1 MKLTDNEVLTFVD
14 QEMESSIGY
23 SGGETSKERALAW
36 DYYLSKP
43 MGNEV
48 EGRSSVVTSD
58 VSDVVDGMMPSLLR
72 LFTTSD
78 NLVNFEPTGPEDVK
92 LAEQESDYVNYTF
105 FKKNPNAFIL
115 LYTWFFDALIQKNG
129 VVKAWRDEK
138 EVITEESYS
147 NLSEEEV
154 FKLLEDDELDP
165 VERDEKIEVI
175 QTPEGDVSITL
186 HDIKFKRTTTKGT
199 IRVENVPP
207 EEYRISPDSRS
218 IDPTDARMIG
228 QEREI
233 TRSEL
238 ISMGFS
244 KDIVDNL
251 PTSANSND
259 TEEKIARRDI
269 EEYQTGVPQKSQ
281 ELIRVREAYIK
292 LDMTGNGKS
301 ELRQVIT
308 AGNQVLLN
316 EPADRQPYHVISPQP
331 LPHKHFGRASAEK
344 VMDIQQVNTTLLRQ
358 ILDNYYHTNNPGH
371 GVWEQG
377 IGDNTLD
384 DLLTTDIGRIVR
396 FDRPVGESYAPM
408 TVPFVAGQAFTA
420 LEYFDK
426 VKRDRT
432 GVQADGD
439 GLNPEQLKNIQQSV
453 LTQANDLSRMK
464 IEAVARIFAETGI
477 KSLFLHIHEL
487 ILKHQDRQEVI
498 NLRGEWIPVDP
509 ASWKNRYDMT
519 VNIGLGIGS
528 KESKMMQLNQIWEKQ
543 TQGLTMGITKPNNLF
558 NTATEMA
565 NAAGFKDGNTFFTN
579 PGDGDM
585 PQNDEQ
591 MKMQQQQMEMVQRQQ
606 QLDAQGLQLKDQKQ
620 QMDMQFKMAQLQQ
633 KQQESAANLDEKSQ
647 KRQDDLMIEI
657 QKLKSDMT
665 EMELKYNT
673 DLPQMAEFNYDPMT
687 GQMDR
692 LS

>member
-1 MKLTDNEVLTFVD
+1 MKLTDKEVLTFVD

-58 VSDVVDGMMPSLLR
+58 VSDIVDGMIPSLLR
-72 LFTTSD
+72 LFTTTD
-78 NLVNFEPTGPEDVK
+78 NLVNFEPTGREDV
-92 LAEQESDYVNYTF
+92 AQAAQESDYVNYVF
-105 FKKNPNAFIL
+105 FKKNPNAFLL

-129 VVKAWRDEK
+129 VVKAWRDES

-154 FKLLEDDELDP
+154 FKLLEDEELDP
-165 VERDEKIEVI
+165 VERDEKVEII
-175 QTPEGDVSITL
+175 QTPEGDVPVTL
-186 HDIKFKRTTTKGT
+186 HDIKFKRTTTKGV

-207 EEYRISPDSRS
+207 EEYRISADSRS
-218 IDPTDARMIG
+218 IDPTEARMIG

-238 ISMGFS
+238 ISMGFD
-244 KDIVDNL
+244 KDLVYSL
-251 PTSANSND
+251 PASANSND

-269 EEYQTGVPQKSQ
+269 EEFQTGVPQRAQ
-281 ELIRVREAYIK
+281 ELIQVREAYIK

-384 DLLTTDIGRIVR
+384 DLLTTDIGRVVR

-509 ASWKNRYDMT
+509 TSWKNRYDMT

-543 TQGLTMGITKPNNLF
+543 TQGLQMGITKPNNLY

-579 PGDGDM
+579 PGDGDL

-591 MKMQQQQMEMVQRQQ
+591 MKMQQQQMQMVQRQQ
-606 QLDAQGLQLKDQKQ
+606 QLDAQELQLKDQRQ
-620 QMDMQFKMAQLQQ
+620 QMDMQFRMAQLQQ
-633 KQQESAANLDEKSQ
+633 KQQEAAANLDEKSQ

-657 QKLKSDMT
+657 QKLKNDIA
-665 EMELKYNT
+665 EMELKYDT
-673 DLPQMAEFNYDPMT
+673 ALPAPMT
-687 GQMDR
+687 QT
-692 LS
+692 

>member
-1 MKLTDNEVLTFVD
+1 MKLTDKEVLSFVD
-14 QEMESSIGY
+14 QEMESAIGY

-58 VSDVVDGMMPSLLR
+58 VSDVVDGMIPSLLR

-78 NLVNFEPTGPEDVK
+78 NLVNFDPTGPEDTD
-92 LAEQESDYVNYTF
+92 LAGQESDYVNYTF
-105 FKKNPNAFIL
+105 FKKNPNAFII
-115 LYTWFFDALIQKNG
+115 LYTWMYDALIQKNG
-129 VVKAWRDEK
+129 VTKAWFDES
-138 EVITEESYS
+138 EVITTENYT
-147 NLSEEEV
+147 NLTEEEV
-154 FKLLEDDELDP
+154 FKLLEDEELDP
-165 VERDEKIEVI
+165 IERDEKIEVI
-175 QTPEGDVSITL
+175 STPNGDVSVTL
-186 HDIKFKRTTTKGT
+186 HDIKFQRVCTKGV

-207 EEYRISPDSRS
+207 EEYRISADSRS
-218 IDPTDARMIG
+218 IDPTEARMIG

-233 TRSEL
+233 TRTDL
-238 ISMGFS
+238 VAMGFD
-244 KDIVDNL
+244 KDLVDSL
-251 PTSANSND
+251 PNSANSDD

-269 EEYQTGVPQKSQ
+269 EEYQDGVTQRAL
-281 ELIRVREAYIK
+281 ELVLVREAYIK
-292 LDMTGNGKS
+292 LDMTGNGKA

-308 AGNQVLLN
+308 AGHKVLLN
-316 EPADRQPYHVISPQP
+316 EPADRQPYHIISPQP
-331 LPHKHFGRASAEK
+331 LPHKHFGRATAEK
-344 VMDIQQVNTTLLRQ
+344 VMDVQQVTTTLTRQ
-358 ILDNYYHTNNPGH
+358 ILDNYYHTNNPGSAID
-371 GVWEQG
+371 ERA

-384 DLLTTDIGRIVR
+384 DMLTTDIGRVVR
-396 FDRPVGESYAPM
+396 VDGDPNTSIAPLV
-408 TVPFVAGQAFTA
+408 VPFVAGQAFTA
-420 LEYFDK
+420 LEYYAK
-426 VKRDRT
+426 VSSNRT

-509 ASWKNRYDMT
+509 TSWKTRYDMT

-543 TQGLTMGITKPNNLF
+543 QQGIQFGITKPANMF

-565 NAAGFKDGNTFFTN
+565 NNAGFKDGNIFFSN

-606 QLDAQGLQLKDQKQ
+606 QLDAQGLQLKEQKQ
-620 QMDMQFKMAQLQQ
+620 QMDSQLDQMKLQQ
-633 KQQESAANLDEKSQ
+633 KAANDTATLDEKSQ
-647 KRQDDLMIEI
+647 KRQDDLMVSIE
-657 QKLKSDMT
+657 KLQNDLK
-665 EMELKYNT
+665 EMELKYEEEI
-673 DLPQMAEFNYDPMT
+673 PEYRVQ
-687 GQMDR
+687 
-692 LS
+692 

>member
-1 MKLTDNEVLTFVD
+1 MKLTEKEVLNFVD
-14 QEMESSIGY
+14 TEMETAIGY

-43 MGNEV
+43 MGNEI

-58 VSDVVDGMMPSLLR
+58 VSDVVDGMIPSLLR

-78 NLVNFEPTGPEDVK
+78 NLVNFEPFGPEDV
-92 LAEQESDYVNYTF
+92 AQANQESDYVNYTF

-129 VVKAWRDEK
+129 VVKAWRDER
-138 EVITEESYS
+138 EVVTEESYTG
-147 NLSEEEV
+147 LSEEEV
-154 FKLLEDDELDP
+154 FKLLEDEELDP
-165 VERDEKIEVI
+165 VERDERIERIV
-175 QTPEGDVSITL
+175 TPEGEISVTL
-186 HDIKFKRTTTKGT
+186 HDITFKRTTTKGV

-207 EEYRISPDSRS
+207 EEYRISSDSRS
-218 IDPTDARMIG
+218 IDPTEARMIG

-233 TRSEL
+233 TRSDL
-238 ISMGFS
+238 ISMGFD
-244 KDIVDNL
+244 KDIVNSL
-251 PTSANSND
+251 PNSANSND

-269 EEYQTGVPQKSQ
+269 EEYQDGVTQKAQ
-281 ELIRVREAYIK
+281 EKVQVREAYIK

-308 AGNQVLLN
+308 AGNTVLLN
-316 EPADRQPYHVISPQP
+316 EPADRQPYHIISPQP

-384 DLLTTDIGRIVR
+384 DLLTTDIGRVVR

-420 LEYFDK
+420 LEYFDG

-432 GVQADGD
+432 GVHADGD

-498 NLRGEWIPVDP
+498 NLRGEWIPIDP
-509 ASWKNRYDMT
+509 TSWKNRYDMT

-543 TQGLTMGITKPNNLF
+543 GQGLQFGITKPANMF

-565 NAAGFKDGNTFFTN
+565 NAAGFKDGNMFFTN

-591 MKMQQQQMEMVQRQQ
+591 MKLQQQQLEMVQRQQ

-620 QMDMQFKMAQLQQ
+620 QQDMQYRMMQLQQ
-633 KQQESAANLDEKSQ
+633 KAASDAAGLDEKSQ

-657 QKLKSDMT
+657 EKLKNEMT
-665 EMELKYNT
+665 EMELKYDT
-673 DLPQMAEFNYDPMT
+673 DLPQVAEFNYDPMT

>member
-1 MKLTDNEVLTFVD
+1 MKLTDAEVLTFVD

-58 VSDVVDGMMPSLLR
+58 VSDVVDGMIPSLLR

-92 LAEQESDYVNYTF
+92 LAAQESDYVNYTF

-138 EVITEESYS
+138 EVVTEESYS

-154 FKLLEDDELDP
+154 FALLEDEELDP
-165 VERDEKIEVI
+165 VEREEKIEVI
-175 QTPEGDVSITL
+175 STPEGDVPVTL

-218 IDPTDARMIG
+218 IDPTEARMIG

-269 EEYQTGVPQKSQ
+269 EEYQTGVPQRAQ
-281 ELIRVREAYIK
+281 ELIQVREAYIK

-384 DLLTTDIGRIVR
+384 DLLTTDIGRVVR

-498 NLRGEWIPVDP
+498 NLRGEWIPIDP
-509 ASWKNRYDMT
+509 TSWKNRYDMT

-543 TQGLTMGITKPNNLF
+543 TQGLQMGITKPNNLY

-579 PGDGDM
+579 PGDGDL

-620 QMDMQFKMAQLQQ
+620 QQDMQFKMAQLQQ
-633 KQQESAANLDEKSQ
+633 KQQEAAANLDEKSQ

-657 QKLKSDMT
+657 QKLKNDIA
-665 EMELKYNT
+665 EMELKYEEA
-673 DLPQMAEFNYDPMT
+673 PPMAEFNYDPMT